1 VVLAGRAEAARA
13 TAGPG
18 AASAA
23 PPGRLLAVCPP
34 PGRLLASRAQAG
46 AAAAVM
52 AVTPGAEPFRH
63 SGGPVGVLLCHG
75 FTGSPQSL
83 RPWAEFLAEAGLSVS
98 LPRLPGHGTTW
109 QEMNRT
115 RWGDWYAEVDRAFQ
129 ELRADAE
136 VIFVA
141 GLSMGGCLALRL
153 AEQRGSDVRG
163 LVLVNP
169 SVTADTRLFLLA
181 PVLKLVVSS
190 LKAIGDDIKK
200 PGMTEGSYDRTPT
213 KAAASLPGLWKATQA
228 QLGQVSAPVLV
239 FKSTEDHVVGPAS
252 LEMLRRS
259 LPAGQLTVQDCPD
272 SFHVATLD
280 NDAEAIFTGSLEF
293 IHEHSALGKHSGSGE
308 RDPGW
313 RSGDGQR
320 T

>member
-13 TAGPG
+13 TAGP
-18 AASAA
+18 A
-23 PPGRLLAVCPP
+23 PPGRLLAVRPP

-83 RPWAEFLAEAGLSVS
+83 RPWAEFLAAAGLSVS

-136 VIFVA
+136 EIFVA
-141 GLSMGGCLALRL
+141 GLSMGACLALRL
-153 AEQRGSDVRG
+153 AEQRGSAVRG

-169 SVTADTRLFLLA
+169 SVTADTKLFLLA

-190 LKAIGDDIKK
+190 LKAVGDDIKK
-200 PGMTEGSYDRTPT
+200 PGVTEGAYDRTPT

-239 FKSTEDHVVGPAS
+239 FKSTEDHIVGPAS
-252 LEMLRRS
+252 LEVLRRS

-293 IHEHSALGKHSGSGE
+293 ISEHSAIGQQDGSGE
-308 RDPGW
+308 RDADW